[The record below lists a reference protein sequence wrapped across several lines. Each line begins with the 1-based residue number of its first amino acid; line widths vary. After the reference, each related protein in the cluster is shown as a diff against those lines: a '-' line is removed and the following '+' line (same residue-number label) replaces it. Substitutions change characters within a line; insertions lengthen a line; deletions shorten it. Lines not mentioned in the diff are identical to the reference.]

1 MIQSNHSAQDNQPTF
16 YDLVESYKGS
26 AGYLSLSPGSKLEYK
41 KPLERLLEM
50 GSKLVLDIRMQLPV
64 AVALSRSRS
73 HVDFW
78 FKAIVEA
85 DISNYQKD
93 RLVLFVKMVY
103 RSHNLGHLVEALK
116 LPKDIKHTRGEA
128 HPLTLAQVEAI
139 KAIDDPELKGYVV
152 FVVFCYYTGLRP
164 SEARALRWTEVGEK
178 MIVVMGSKDREKGKP
193 SRMIPILPE
202 IQWCLDYC
210 AKRESSWVFLSSK
223 GRPLNK
229 DVTCQMV
236 HRIYSL
242 VGAESV
248 LYDTRR
254 GVATEMIRQ
263 GYSLLDVAGL
273 LGHRDTRTTEKYVR
287 LSMEEKAL
295 KYKGV

>member
-1 MIQSNHSAQDNQPTF
+1 MIQSNYSAQDNQPTF
-16 YDLVESYKGS
+16 QNLVESYKRTS
-26 AGYLSLSPGSKLEYK
+26 AYLSLGPGSKLEYK

-50 GSKLVLDIRMQLPV
+50 GSKLVFDFSMQLPV

-73 HVDFW
+73 HTDYWVE
-78 FKAIVEA
+78 AIVGA
-85 DISNYQKD
+85 KVSNYQKS
-93 RLVLFVKMVY
+93 RLVLFVKMIY
-103 RSHNLGHLVEALK
+103 RSHNLGQLVESLK
-116 LPKDIKHTRGEA
+116 LPTDMRPTRGDA
-128 HPLTLAQVEAI
+128 NPLTKTQVEAI
-139 KAIDDPELKGYVV
+139 KAIEEPELKAYAVL
-152 FVVFCYYTGLRP
+152 VVFCYHTGMRP

-210 AKRESSWVFLSSK
+210 AKRESGWVFLSAK

-229 DVTCQMV
+229 DMTCLKVQQV
-236 HRIYSL
+236 YAR
-242 VGAESV
+242 VGAKAV

-273 LGHRDTRTTEKYVR
+273 LGHKDTKTTEKYVR
-287 LSMEEKAL
+287 LTMEERANN
-295 KYKGV
+295 YKGV